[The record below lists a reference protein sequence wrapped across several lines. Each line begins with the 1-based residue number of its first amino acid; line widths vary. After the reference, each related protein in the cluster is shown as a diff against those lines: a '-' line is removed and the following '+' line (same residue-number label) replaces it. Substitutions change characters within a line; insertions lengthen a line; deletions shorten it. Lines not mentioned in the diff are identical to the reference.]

1 MPQEHYYG
9 GQAVLEGVMM
19 RGRDVWA
26 VAVRRP
32 DASLHVESHR
42 INSIAER
49 WPILRKPGLRGII
62 ALGQALRIGVKA
74 LTISA
79 NKSVEEEEQLTPRQM
94 AMSMVV
100 AFTIFIVV
108 FIVGPAVLFRFAER
122 QVPSGILLNAGE
134 GVFRVLLFL
143 GYLWVIGRL
152 KEIRRVFEYH
162 GAEHKTIAA
171 YEHGEELDPVRVDQ
185 FSTLHVRCGT
195 NFLLI
200 VMVLTIFVFAFF
212 GTPSLPWRIASR
224 IVAIP
229 IIAGL
234 AFEALR
240 LGARYSSSP
249 VMRALMAPGLW
260 LQKITTQPPSLTQI
274 EVAIASFEEVLRR
287 EREAGA
293 GGPAASPAPPV
304 AEAAAEPPT
313 DPVEPDRPDRPT

>member
-32 DASLHVESHR
+32 DASIHLESHR
-42 INSIAER
+42 INSVAER

-79 NKSVEEEEQLTPRQM
+79 NQSVEEEEKLTPRQM

-100 AFTIFIVV
+100 AFTIFIAV
-108 FIVGPAVLFRFAER
+108 FIVGPAVLFRYAQR
-122 QVPSGILLNAGE
+122 QVSSGILLNAAE

-143 GYLWVIGRL
+143 GYLWLVGRMR
-152 KEIRRVFEYH
+152 EIRRVFEYH

-171 YEHGEELDPVRVDQ
+171 YEHGEELDPVRVDT

-224 IVAIP
+224 IIAIP
-229 IIAGL
+229 LIAGL

-240 LGARYSSSP
+240 LGARYSGSP
-249 VMRALMAPGLW
+249 LMRALMAPGLW
-260 LQKITTQPPSLTQI
+260 LQKITTQPPSLSQI

-293 GGPAASPAPPV
+293 GGPAASPVPPV
-304 AEAAAEPPT
+304 ADAAADPPPE
-313 DPVEPDRPDRPT
+313 PVEPERPDGPA